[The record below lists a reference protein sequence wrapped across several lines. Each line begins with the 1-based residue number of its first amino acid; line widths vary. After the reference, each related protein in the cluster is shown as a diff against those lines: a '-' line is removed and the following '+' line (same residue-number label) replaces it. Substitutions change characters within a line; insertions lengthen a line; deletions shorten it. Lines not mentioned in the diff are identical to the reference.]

1 MQYFNYHIYGH
12 IAMSGSTAKKADDKA
27 KSTLFCYG
35 IAEFIDSK
43 NVQVLRYTAVFIYSD
58 SEIALTRRSFV

>member
-43 NVQVLRYTAVFIYSD
+43 MCKSLGIQLCLYTVTLKSH
-58 SEIALTRRSFV
+58 